1 MRSLKICA
9 FSLVLALVFVSGGYA
24 QTLEGK
30 KVGYLDISRV
40 FDQYEKTKDFDK
52 VLEGKHKEYESERN
66 KKLEKIRE
74 AQNKLALLKDTEKS
88 KLQGD
93 IEQQR
98 AELLEFDRQQ
108 QMDLRKQRDEI
119 IREILLEAEKVVKDY
134 AEKNGYV
141 MIFNDRVLIYS
152 DKGFDVTEE
161 ILKILNAGYKK

>member
-1 MRSLKICA
+1 
-9 FSLVLALVFVSGGYA
+9 VLALVLVSGSYA
-24 QTLEGK
+24 QTFEGK

-74 AQNKLALLKDTEKS
+74 AQNKLALLKDTEKG
-88 KLQGD
+88 KLQSD

-98 AELLEFDRQQ
+98 ADLLEFDRQQ

-119 IREILLEAEKVVKDY
+119 IREILQEAEKIVKDY

-141 MIFNDRVLIYS
+141 MIFNDRVLIFS